1 MAGLSVPET
10 LSLEEL
16 HAETCLALPERDL
29 MQTVTIV
36 NTNGA
41 GSGAGSSVFSEG
53 VGVGIGVLVLP
64 PA

>member
-29 MQTVTIV
+29 MQKLVIISGQANFAV
-36 NTNGA
+36 
-41 GSGAGSSVFSEG
+41 GSVVA
-53 VGVGIGVLVLP
+53 GVLVVVEGDDDNGGM
-64 PA
+64 